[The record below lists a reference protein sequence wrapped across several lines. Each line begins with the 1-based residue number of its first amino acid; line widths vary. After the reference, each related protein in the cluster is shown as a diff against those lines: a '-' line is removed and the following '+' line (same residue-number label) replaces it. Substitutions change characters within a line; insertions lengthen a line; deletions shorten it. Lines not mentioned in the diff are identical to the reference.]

1 MEQSYLLIITLFS
14 LSEIYLCDEA
24 PYLQPGGDLI
34 DFQLFENTP
43 PNSVV
48 YTLRGY
54 DPEFGVEGLT
64 YTISGDYFSINQKTG
79 VISLK
84 KKVDREIK
92 EFIRVVVTIQDKGNN
107 LIPFS
112 REIVILDENDNAPNF
127 EREPYNFSI
136 NETTPV
142 DTVVYSSILVSD
154 KDSFENAK
162 VKLECVPY
170 DLDDKSCEVFMIQ
183 TEEYKAGSYF
193 GTITLKKELN
203 YETKSSYKI
212 KIRAKDLG
220 QPRYL
225 SSATEVFI
233 QLIDVQDQP
242 PFFINSPYFSTIKE
256 NIASDTKIFD
266 IQVRDEHFFV
276 LENQYLN
283 EHSISSA
290 TLKTAK
296 NVTIDREMRTVI
308 EAGGI
313 YTFQIRAREILDIKQ
328 NYGDETYTN
337 VTVIITDEDD
347 SIPIFNKNF
356 LTIAVPEDVR
366 YDTPLPDLNIIVQD
380 NDSSMNAAFELALNR
395 PGPFSVHPKKAIGKT
410 PVILRVSNP
419 ELLDYESPG
428 KNNYK
433 IQINAIQNQSILSNC
448 TINIIVTD
456 SNDNA
461 PTFSKDFYQFS
472 VEENA
477 PAGKSIG
484 FITAF
489 DLDSGSFG
497 QVKYNLKGFGAD
509 KFRVNDESGELFINT
524 CMTDTQFWRES
535 CLDYE
540 TQEFYF
546 LTYTG
551 TDGGNQITATTLHI
565 QIIDV
570 NDNYPKFLDQNYS
583 RTIDEGASEFQ
594 PKFIVKA
601 LDADGISQG
610 GASVSENAV
619 KGTEVIRISAL
630 SNDGIA
636 SNVSFKMYS
645 GAKDNFIIDPITG
658 IIRISQDANLDIQE
672 NGDNYEIII
681 SASNYELPYSQ
692 IVKINVSISIIDVN
706 DKVPIF
712 DQNSYT
718 KYLTEPMIVGTE
730 AIQVSA
736 TDADRNAALKYGI
749 IKPVIA
755 IDKAGNLLSNKA
767 KYDFTTTFKINEDN
781 GIIYLN
787 NSLSYNSAAV
797 IILTV
802 EVIDTNAEVNT
813 ISETDE
819 HDCFNNQK
827 FESPWTPSSPSLY
840 YHIKEGLKPRT
851 LLFTVNAH
859 DPISKKSNI
868 IFKKSELSDPK
879 DLINLNTNTGEV
891 YNNEIF
897 DFDMN
902 TKEITFTVHAI
913 SMTNSTKISE
923 AFVHIEVEDINDN
936 APEFNQS
943 FYMADLNESAL
954 PLTIVLRVKAI
965 DKDSGNFG
973 KIQYSLFGEGSEVF
987 TIHPTEG
994 TLMVKKGPDGRSL
1007 IDREKIDRYNL
1018 KIICKD
1024 MPTGGIDQ
1032 KVASVEAI
1040 INILDSND
1048 ESPIFKKTS
1057 YSTVIPENSPIG
1069 SLVVKINAFDN
1080 DLGAAGT
1087 VMYHFVDNSLIN
1099 KIFQINESNGEI
1111 TTSSLLTGKG
1121 RKDPYILYARAADK
1135 GEPQLF
1141 SDVEVYVTIGDVS
1154 DNDGIPTFIK
1164 PMIDEIAYNASIGT
1178 RVFQAE
1184 AEDPDDKN
1192 TANGKIIYSLP
1203 HDGSIINQ
1211 LFQIHPESGLLTTI
1225 DKLDRE
1231 ERGYYTL
1238 ILEAKDLGTPSQH
1251 TSRTLLV
1258 VVKDIDD
1265 HKPRFQRQNNYFPN
1279 EIEIQE
1285 HTNIGTEIMVVKA
1298 QDLDEAENA
1307 IVDYSIAEGNE
1318 GNFFEIFR
1326 TDENEGIIFISK
1338 EIDREISAN
1347 FTLIVQCFHP
1357 HRNKT
1362 EDSENYDRLRVKIII
1377 SDIDDNNPKF
1387 LKMNLSYG
1395 VRVNSAIYTE
1405 VAKVKAI
1412 DIDVT
1417 ADPISYQIINITYSR
1432 PKTGLFDIIDNELF
1446 IIDERTGVIHTNRT
1460 LGRFI
1465 DGQFVVYVRAI
1476 NGINRFDI
1484 EKLILYVL
1492 QDTELLQFVF
1502 DQDPAS
1508 VRQLL
1513 PRLKKDIE
1521 NVFINPLVFN
1531 IYDTEFY
1538 NKRDGSLDFGRT
1550 GSCFQ
1555 VLNNGKGFLIGFL
1568 SILSTFL
1575 IFCIYT
1581 WHRHHMYRN
1590 SPVKIIEATVRTFVH
1605 SNLPPGSTING
1616 GGIPSTISSAWSVEA
1631 VADYDLIN
1639 CEEVS
1644 SDVNADAVAM
1654 SILNWPQYLFV
1665 IFRSYLIFTTNF
1677 VFAFHDGGPNKIQSG
1692 NSFKTPHHHSC
1703 TKKIFGYNIDRSY
1716 LNDGYNYKGYIVNI
1730 LDSITSALSER
1741 SGNDPVFMLWTIP
1754 TTLFAFFR
1762 NIIFFGGYSNID
1774 LQIFIILQMIQLM
1787 VKP

>member
-1 MEQSYLLIITLFS
+1 MKMEQSYLLIITLFS

-266 IQVRDEHFFV
+266 IQVRDGDIGTPQKIFLDIVGDLEHFFV

-551 TDGGNQITATTLHI
+551 TDGGNQ
-565 QIIDV
+565 
-570 NDNYPKFLDQNYS
+570 
-583 RTIDEGASEFQ
+583 R
-594 PKFIVKA
+594 
-601 LDADGISQG
+601 
-610 GASVSENAV
+610 
-619 KGTEVIRISAL
+619 
-630 SNDGIA
+630 
-636 SNVSFKMYS
+636 
-645 GAKDNFIIDPITG
+645 
-658 IIRISQDANLDIQE
+658 
-672 NGDNYEIII
+672 
-681 SASNYELPYSQ
+681 
-692 IVKINVSISIIDVN
+692 
-706 DKVPIF
+706 
-712 DQNSYT
+712 
-718 KYLTEPMIVGTE
+718 
-730 AIQVSA
+730 
-736 TDADRNAALKYGI
+736 
-749 IKPVIA
+749 
-755 IDKAGNLLSNKA
+755 
-767 KYDFTTTFKINEDN
+767 
-781 GIIYLN
+781 
-787 NSLSYNSAAV
+787 
-797 IILTV
+797 
-802 EVIDTNAEVNT
+802 
-813 ISETDE
+813 
-819 HDCFNNQK
+819 
-827 FESPWTPSSPSLY
+827 
-840 YHIKEGLKPRT
+840 
-851 LLFTVNAH
+851 
-859 DPISKKSNI
+859 
-868 IFKKSELSDPK
+868 
-879 DLINLNTNTGEV
+879 
-891 YNNEIF
+891 
-897 DFDMN
+897 
-902 TKEITFTVHAI
+902 
-913 SMTNSTKISE
+913 
-923 AFVHIEVEDINDN
+923 
-936 APEFNQS
+936 
-943 FYMADLNESAL
+943 
-954 PLTIVLRVKAI
+954 LR
-965 DKDSGNFG
+965 
-973 KIQYSLFGEGSEVF
+973 Y
-987 TIHPTEG
+987 
-994 TLMVKKGPDGRSL
+994 
-1007 IDREKIDRYNL
+1007 
-1018 KIICKD
+1018 
-1024 MPTGGIDQ
+1024 
-1032 KVASVEAI
+1032 
-1040 INILDSND
+1040 
-1048 ESPIFKKTS
+1048 
-1057 YSTVIPENSPIG
+1057 
-1069 SLVVKINAFDN
+1069 
-1080 DLGAAGT
+1080 
-1087 VMYHFVDNSLIN
+1087 
-1099 KIFQINESNGEI
+1099 
-1111 TTSSLLTGKG
+1111 
-1121 RKDPYILYARAADK
+1121 
-1135 GEPQLF
+1135 
-1141 SDVEVYVTIGDVS
+1141 
-1154 DNDGIPTFIK
+1154 
-1164 PMIDEIAYNASIGT
+1164 
-1178 RVFQAE
+1178 
-1184 AEDPDDKN
+1184 
-1192 TANGKIIYSLP
+1192 
-1203 HDGSIINQ
+1203 
-1211 LFQIHPESGLLTTI
+1211 
-1225 DKLDRE
+1225 
-1231 ERGYYTL
+1231 
-1238 ILEAKDLGTPSQH
+1238 
-1251 TSRTLLV
+1251 
-1258 VVKDIDD
+1258 
-1265 HKPRFQRQNNYFPN
+1265 
-1279 EIEIQE
+1279 
-1285 HTNIGTEIMVVKA
+1285 
-1298 QDLDEAENA
+1298 
-1307 IVDYSIAEGNE
+1307 
-1318 GNFFEIFR
+1318 IFR
-1326 TDENEGIIFISK
+1326 
-1338 EIDREISAN
+1338 
-1347 FTLIVQCFHP
+1347 
-1357 HRNKT
+1357 
-1362 EDSENYDRLRVKIII
+1362 
-1377 SDIDDNNPKF
+1377 
-1387 LKMNLSYG
+1387 
-1395 VRVNSAIYTE
+1395 
-1405 VAKVKAI
+1405 
-1412 DIDVT
+1412 
-1417 ADPISYQIINITYSR
+1417 
-1432 PKTGLFDIIDNELF
+1432 
-1446 IIDERTGVIHTNRT
+1446 
-1460 LGRFI
+1460 
-1465 DGQFVVYVRAI
+1465 
-1476 NGINRFDI
+1476 
-1484 EKLILYVL
+1484 
-1492 QDTELLQFVF
+1492 LL
-1502 DQDPAS
+1502 
-1508 VRQLL
+1508 
-1513 PRLKKDIE
+1513 
-1521 NVFINPLVFN
+1521 
-1531 IYDTEFY
+1531 
-1538 NKRDGSLDFGRT
+1538 
-1550 GSCFQ
+1550 
-1555 VLNNGKGFLIGFL
+1555 
-1568 SILSTFL
+1568 
-1575 IFCIYT
+1575 
-1581 WHRHHMYRN
+1581 M
-1590 SPVKIIEATVRTFVH
+1590 
-1605 SNLPPGSTING
+1605 
-1616 GGIPSTISSAWSVEA
+1616 
-1631 VADYDLIN
+1631 
-1639 CEEVS
+1639 
-1644 SDVNADAVAM
+1644 
-1654 SILNWPQYLFV
+1654 
-1665 IFRSYLIFTTNF
+1665 
-1677 VFAFHDGGPNKIQSG
+1677 
-1692 NSFKTPHHHSC
+1692 
-1703 TKKIFGYNIDRSY
+1703 
-1716 LNDGYNYKGYIVNI
+1716 
-1730 LDSITSALSER
+1730 
-1741 SGNDPVFMLWTIP
+1741 
-1754 TTLFAFFR
+1754 
-1762 NIIFFGGYSNID
+1762 
-1774 LQIFIILQMIQLM
+1774 
-1787 VKP
+1787 